1 MSDLTDARD
10 HARKM
15 AAASGILPASAYKS
29 AACLGLFQGLGHA
42 SCSGVSQVGKRCPC
56 ACHPKPAPSPQDVA
70 LWTRLAD
77 EIDAY
82 LTHDD
87 DHPTIEGT

>member
-1 MSDLTDARD
+1 MSALTDFRD

-15 AAASGILPASAYKS
+15 ANTPGDAVQYK
-29 AACLGLFQGLGHA
+29 
-42 SCSGVSQVGKRCPC
+42 
-56 ACHPKPAPSPQDVA
+56 PQRYAGDPDCWAFPTDTDRA

-82 LTHDD
+82 LTEGPDLRE
-87 DHPTIEGT
+87 PTDVEGQGELL